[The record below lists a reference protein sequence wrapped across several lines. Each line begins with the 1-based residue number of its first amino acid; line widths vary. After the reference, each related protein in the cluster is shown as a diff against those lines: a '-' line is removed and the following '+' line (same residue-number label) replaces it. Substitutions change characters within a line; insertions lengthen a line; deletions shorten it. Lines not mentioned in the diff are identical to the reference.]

1 LTEEELQGAFKASQ
15 EIEFLLCPHSW
26 ETPEPAFRKKLGQEF
41 MLLRYNKQLKRMDV
55 RAETGL
61 SRDTIIAIELG
72 HSSSKGVTLRWYFK
86 YASYLGVPLSHI
98 FINAV
103 ERKEEDLRIR
113 TMPGKYF
120 LTSEDFV
127 MERVQEA
134 ARQLEKS
141 GQYITI

>member
-1 LTEEELQGAFKASQ
+1 MPDPSGPGAGGSGSAS
-15 EIEFLLCPHSW
+15 S
-26 ETPEPAFRKKLGQEF
+26 PEVAAVFFGLPAGLASSSSSSSAT
-41 MLLRYNKQLKRMDV
+41 V
-55 RAETGL
+55 VL